1 MAEGSQVADA
11 TADAAGETAGTDGGG
26 AETGAGGAETGAG
39 GAETGGTETGGAE
52 TGGAETGGADK
63 GQGWLRRLFRYCWR
77 YRGDVLL
84 ALGASLAGMAVM
96 ALVPLVPKLIIDDVI
111 VRHERSLAPWA
122 TLLIVAALVVY
133 VLTYVRRFYG
143 GRLALDVQHALRTDM
158 YASITRLDGR
168 RQDNLSTGQV
178 IGRGTSDLQLIQGL
192 LFMVPMLIGNIL
204 LFLVSLVV
212 MAVLSP
218 LLTVVALAVA
228 PALWILASR
237 SRTRLFP
244 ATWYAQGQAAAV
256 AGVVD
261 GAVTGVRVVK
271 GFGQEAQE
279 TDKLREAGRRL
290 FAARLRTVRLNSRY
304 TPALQ
309 AVPALGQ
316 VAMLALGG
324 WMATRGQI
332 SLGTFV
338 AFSTYLAQLVGPVRM
353 LTMVLTIGQQARAGV
368 ERVFELIDT
377 EPVIHERPDARE
389 LPEDAPATVEFDR
402 VSFGYDPERPV
413 LSEVSLRIEPGE
425 TLAVVGASGSGKSTL
440 SMLLPRFYDVSSG
453 AVRIGG
459 HDVRELTY
467 DSLRGAI
474 GLVPEDSFLFSDT
487 VRANLAYGLPDASEE
502 RIRAAARAAQADG
515 FISAL
520 PDGYDTEVGEQ
531 GLTLSGGQRQRL
543 ALARAILTDPR
554 LLILD
559 DATSAVDARVEH
571 EIHEALRGVMAGRT
585 TLLIAHR
592 PSTLALAD
600 RIAVMERGRVVDVGT
615 DAELR
620 ARSALYRNLLTEDA
634 APDVPAVPSAPAVPD
649 VPAVPSA
656 PATPAAPGG
665 DGAART
671 AAPAA
676 GNGSRPWAGADGPA
690 HAEPRGGGAH
700 AAGFAGAF
708 GGEAAASGLAE
719 PCLEEEP
726 SADGDR
732 PARGR
737 EGCSRP
743 AAGPRARGGDDPAHA
758 SGEADGDGVASEPWI
773 RPAGDG
779 ADGAVQAGGARPRY
793 GDAPGHAAADAAG
806 PDAGR
811 PSRRGGDGAAPE
823 PWARPDDG
831 EGRCRPHGGDDPD
844 HARAGDGDGAGFAG
858 VSSGGPGARPGG
870 AGAAR
875 GRQVTPEL
883 WVRPAGDGRKAGA
896 PAVAAVAGPG
906 MAGAL
911 SGMPATPE
919 LLAKVAALPPATDT
933 PDIDEEA
940 ATRAEETY
948 GLRRLLRGFGAPL
961 ALALLLVA
969 LDALAGLLLPVLIR
983 HGIDQGVQRLALGA
997 VWTASGLALLVVLAQ
1012 WAVQVGETRLTGRT
1026 GERVL
1031 YALRVKIFAQLQRLG
1046 LDYYER
1052 ELTGKIMTRMTT
1064 DVDALSTFL
1073 QTGLVTAVVSLLTF
1087 FGILVALLVIDVQL
1101 ALVVFLTL
1109 PPLIIGTVLFRRRSV
1124 KAYQLARERVSVV
1137 NADLQESV
1145 AGLRI
1150 VQAFRRERSGRE
1162 RFAARS
1168 DAYRQARLRGQRLIS
1183 VYFPFVQLLSSVA
1196 SALVLIV
1203 GAGRVGDGT
1212 LTTGALVA
1220 YLLYIDLFFAPV
1232 QQLSQVFDGYQQA
1245 TVSLGRIQ
1253 ELLREPTTTPVADAP
1268 REVGAMRGEIAFE
1281 DVRFRYGD
1289 GEEALAGISLTIP
1302 AGQTVAFVGET
1313 GAGKSTL
1320 VKLVA
1325 RFYDP
1330 TGGAVRVDG
1339 ADLRELDLTEY
1350 RGHLGVVPQEPYLF
1364 AGTVRDAIAYGRPD
1378 ASDAEVEAAARA
1390 VGAHEMVASLDG
1402 GYLHEVAERGRN
1414 LSAGQR
1420 QLIALARAELVDP
1433 DILLLDE
1440 ATAALDLAT
1449 EALVNQA
1456 TDRLT
1461 GRRTTLVVAHR
1472 LTTAARA
1479 DRVVVL
1485 DHGRVVEDGTHEE
1498 LVARDGRYATLWR
1511 TFMGETAPAVA

>member
-1 MAEGSQVADA
+1 MADVAADA
-11 TADAAGETAGTDGGG
+11 SDETGKR
-26 AETGAGGAETGAG
+26 GAGGAGSDGPDA
-39 GAETGGTETGGAE
+39 
-52 TGGAETGGADK
+52 
-63 GQGWLRRLFRYCWR
+63 GQGWVRRLFGYCWQ
-77 YRGDVLL
+77 YRSDVLL

-111 VRHERSLAPWA
+111 VSHDRSLTPWA

-143 GRLALDVQHALRTDM
+143 GRLALDVQHALRTEM
-158 YASITRLDGR
+158 FAAIARFDGR
-168 RQDNLSTGQV
+168 RQDKLSTGQI
-178 IGRGTSDLQLIQGL
+178 IGRATSDLQLIQGL
-192 LFMVPMLIGNIL
+192 LFMVPMMIGNIL

-228 PALWILASR
+228 PALWILALR
-237 SRTRLFP
+237 SRIRLFP

-279 TDKLREAGRRL
+279 TDKLREVGRRL

-332 SLGTFV
+332 TLGTFV

-353 LTMVLTIGQQARAGV
+353 LTMLLTLGQQARAGV

-377 EPVIHERPDARE
+377 EPVIDERPDARE

-467 DSLRGAI
+467 DSLRGAV

-487 VRANLAYGLPDASEE
+487 VRANLAYGQPDASEE
-502 RIRAAARAAQADG
+502 RILAAARAAQADG
-515 FISAL
+515 FISEL
-520 PDGYDTEVGEQ
+520 PNGYDTEVGEQ

-554 LLILD
+554 LLVLD

-600 RIAVMERGRVVDVGT
+600 RIAVMDRGRVADVGT
-615 DAELR
+615 DEELR
-620 ARSALYRNLLTEDA
+620 ARSELYRSLLTDETEPRGDGPAHVEPRGAGASAHTVGLARAFGGESA
-634 APDVPAVPSAPAVPD
+634 ATGLVEPGIDGGPSVD
-649 VPAVPSA
+649 
-656 PATPAAPGG
+656 GDG
-665 DGAART
+665 DGAARGREECPCLEVGLQ
-671 AAPAA
+671 A
-676 GNGSRPWAGADGPA
+676 
-690 HAEPRGGGAH
+690 RGGDDPGH
-700 AAGFAGAF
+700 AAGETACDGVAT
-708 GGEAAASGLAE
+708 E
-719 PCLEEEP
+719 PWVR
-726 SADGDR
+726 SDGVK
-732 PARGR
+732 GR
-737 EGCSRP
+737 C
-743 AAGPRARGGDDPAHA
+743 RARGGDDPEHA
-758 SGEADGDGVASEPWI
+758 AGEAAVRDGVAAEPWV
-773 RPAGDG
+773 RSDAEGRGRSHGGDAPAHAVREGEGTVWAPDGDS
-779 ADGAVQAGGARPRY
+779 AACPPDGAVAGHPARP
-793 GDAPGHAAADAAG
+793 
-806 PDAGR
+806 
-811 PSRRGGDGAAPE
+811 S
-823 PWARPDDG
+823 
-831 EGRCRPHGGDDPD
+831 HGG
-844 HARAGDGDGAGFAG
+844 
-858 VSSGGPGARPGG
+858 
-870 AGAAR
+870 
-875 GRQVTPEL
+875 VTPEL
-883 WVRPAGDGRKAGA
+883 WVRPDGDGRKGDTAAGA
-896 PAVAAVAGPG
+896 GVGAVAVAGPG
-906 MAGAL
+906 LAGAL

-933 PDIDEEA
+933 PDIDEERA
-940 ATRAEETY
+940 ARPEEAY

-961 ALALLLVA
+961 LVALALVA
-969 LDALAGLLLPVLIR
+969 VDAIAGLLLPVLIR
-983 HGIDQGVQRLALGA
+983 HGIDQGVQRLSLGA
-997 VWTASGLALLVVLAQ
+997 VWAASGLALLVVLAQ
-1012 WAVQVGETRLTGRT
+1012 WAAQIGETRMTGRT

-1052 ELTGKIMTRMTT
+1052 ELSGKIMTRMTT

-1087 FGILVALLVIDVQL
+1087 FGILVALLIIDLEL

-1109 PPLIIGTVLFRRRSV
+1109 PPLIIGTVVFRRRSV
-1124 KAYQLARERVSVV
+1124 KAYELARERVSVV

-1168 DAYRQARLRGQRLIS
+1168 DSYRQARLRGQRLIS

-1212 LTTGALVA
+1212 LTAGALVA

-1253 ELLREPTTTPVADAP
+1253 ELLREPTTTPVAEAP
-1268 REVGAMRGEIAFE
+1268 REVRAMRGEIAFD

-1302 AGQTVAFVGET
+1302 SGQTVAFVGET

-1330 TGGAVRVDG
+1330 TEGAVRVDG
-1339 ADLRELDLTEY
+1339 VDLRELDLTGY

-1364 AGTVRDAIAYGRPD
+1364 AGTVRDAIAYGRPG

-1390 VGAHEMVASLDG
+1390 VGAHAMVASLDG
-1402 GYLHEVAERGRN
+1402 GYLHEVSERGRN

-1420 QLIALARAELVDP
+1420 QLIALARAELVNP

-1498 LVARDGRYATLWR
+1498 LVARDGRYAALWR
-1511 TFMGETAPAVA
+1511 TFMGETAPATV